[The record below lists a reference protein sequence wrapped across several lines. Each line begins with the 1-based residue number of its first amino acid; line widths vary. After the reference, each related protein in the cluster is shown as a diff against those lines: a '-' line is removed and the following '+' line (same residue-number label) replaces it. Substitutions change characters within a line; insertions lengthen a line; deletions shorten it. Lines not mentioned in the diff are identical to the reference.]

1 MEKEKAICEKKGG
14 GVSRISKKKKKIEER
29 LNEYEKDPIHKT
41 DPSKFDKI
49 YGTKGILVSRDE
61 LLSYLDRTIF
71 SSKEDKPSCKSLRK
85 VIAEYIYNFRKQMK
99 EKDGLP
105 SLDLIDSDT
114 SSTNEY
120 ECDNEDVDD
129 SNGNNEQ
136 NVEDDGLSIV
146 ETMFTK
152 EKELSDR
159 SLISQQFL
167 SYLCQHTDGFSSY
180 DISDFPELPSFVV
193 DDTLLSQENLRH
205 ADAYSQL
212 TFEKEFD
219 HESDNE
225 VNSVYG
231 DYGRSNDPPVSTSPS
246 LDLENFEQP
255 TGSSSIYMSQLSQSS
270 INSFCV
276 EKSADTS
283 VSNKMKKIDKIEI
296 ITIIISLL
304 IPFFLFFSP

>member
-1 MEKEKAICEKKGG
+1 M
-14 GVSRISKKKKKIEER
+14 
-29 LNEYEKDPIHKT
+29 NEYEKDPIHET
-41 DPSKFDKI
+41 DPSQFDKI
-49 YGTKGILVSRDE
+49 YGTKGILVSCDE

-71 SSKEDKPSCKSLRK
+71 SSKEDKPSSKSLRK

-99 EKDGLP
+99 EKDGIP

-167 SYLCQHTDGFSSY
+167 SYLCKHTDGFSSY

-246 LDLENFEQP
+246 LDWENFERP